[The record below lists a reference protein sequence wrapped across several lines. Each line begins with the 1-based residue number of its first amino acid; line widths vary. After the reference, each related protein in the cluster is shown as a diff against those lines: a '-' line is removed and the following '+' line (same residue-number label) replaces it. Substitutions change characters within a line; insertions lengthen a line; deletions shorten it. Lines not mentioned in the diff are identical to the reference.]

1 MNNSP
6 LEKIMSTIY
15 DTAID
20 IEINADSIGVPNPYT
35 TPADT
40 KRNFY
45 ASAKK
50 LREVYKQLKDMTG
63 LDPCKR

>member
-6 LEKIMSTIY
+6 LEKIMTTIY
-15 DTAID
+15 DTAMD
-20 IEINADSIGVPNPYT
+20 IEINADWIGVPYLYT

-50 LREVYKQLKDMTG
+50 LREAYKQLKDMTG

>member
-6 LEKIMSTIY
+6 LEKIMATIY
-15 DTAID
+15 DTAMD
-20 IEINADSIGVPNPYT
+20 IEINADWIGVPNPYT
-35 TPADT
+35 TSVDT

-50 LREVYKQLKDMTG
+50 LREAYKHLKDITG

>member
-15 DTAID
+15 DTAMD

-35 TPADT
+35 TPAVT

-50 LREVYKQLKDMTG
+50 LREAYKQLKDMTG